1 MRMVM
6 NNLDPEVGERPQ
18 DLVAYGG
25 AGKAP
30 RICWLGYG
38 ERDRL
43 GVLVNHMVK
52 SGQVESERIFILEPK
67 SLAPQQKEK
76 LRDCRAELRIK

>member
-1 MRMVM
+1 MVGREK
-6 NNLDPEVGERPQ
+6 PPGS
-18 DLVAYGG
+18 A
-25 AGKAP
+25 
-30 RICWLGYG
+30 WLGYG
-38 ERDRL
+38 ERDHL

-76 LRDCRAELRIK
+76 FKDCRAELRIK